1 MAKLTKV
8 GLEGFDAARLLQAA
22 REGRLYVKESA
33 PEESRGE
40 RRMRCQDEALAY
52 VAAIDQY
59 AVDEWRPY
67 IKQLW
72 KAIVNDMCFAPRL
85 VMARKGELNRYFVT
99 SIVMNLQYLG
109 IYLPTE
115 KVSVYQLHLT
125 LEHTQQ
131 KNSILK
137 NCDKY
142 GVTPE
147 QRRALSDIAK
157 SVKQV

>member
-1 MAKLTKV
+1 
-8 GLEGFDAARLLQAA
+8 
-22 REGRLYVKESA
+22 
-33 PEESRGE
+33 
-40 RRMRCQDEALAY
+40 MRCQDEALAY

-59 AVDEWRPY
+59 AADEWKPY
-67 IKQLW
+67 IQKLW
-72 KAIVNDMCFAPRL
+72 KVIVNDMCFAPRL

-109 IYLPTE
+109 IYLPAE

-125 LEHTQQ
+125 LEHIQQ

>member
-8 GLEGFDAARLLQAA
+8 GPEGFDAARLLQAA

-40 RRMRCQDEALAY
+40 RRMRCQDEALTY
-52 VAAIDQY
+52 VAAIDRY
-59 AVDEWRPY
+59 AADEWRPY
-67 IKQLW
+67 IKKLW
-72 KAIVNDMCFAPRL
+72 KAIVNDMSFAPRL

-99 SIVMNLQYLG
+99 SIVMNLQFLG
-109 IYLPTE
+109 IYLPME

-137 NCDKY
+137 NCNQY
-142 GVTPE
+142 PVTPA
-147 QRRALSDIAK
+147 QRRILQELTQII
-157 SVKQV
+157 KQV

>member
-8 GLEGFDAARLLQAA
+8 DPEGFDAARLLQAA

-59 AVDEWRPY
+59 AADEWKPY
-67 IKQLW
+67 IQKLW
-72 KAIVNDMCFAPRL
+72 KVIVNDMCFAPRL

-109 IYLPTE
+109 IYLPAE

-142 GVTPE
+142 DVTPE